1 MKMKLKRRQV
11 IELNHVLTTT
21 KFDLPING
29 KFRYA
34 LTANTKI
41 TGDEIKQLNEAFP
54 PCPAFIE
61 FKKKEGEIY
70 KSFSVNSQE
79 SIDKLEE
86 GKRQDLEEKLIAL
99 RGDYDPAIKDQDAI
113 NKERIDF
120 SEEEIEIDL
129 KTVKPEDTPNIS
141 EDNKYFHWDIWNTL
155 SIIVVE

>member
-1 MKMKLKRRQV
+1 MKLKIKRRQV

-21 KFDLPING
+21 QFDLPING

-34 LTANTKI
+34 LTANIKI

-54 PCPAFIE
+54 PCPAFVE
-61 FKKKEGEIY
+61 FKQKEADIY
-70 KSFSVNSQE
+70 KLLGVTSQE

-86 GKRQDLEEKLIAL
+86 GKRQDLEEKLIML
-99 RGDYDPAIKDQDAI
+99 RNEYELAIKDQDAI

-129 KTVKPEDTPNIS
+129 KMIKPEDFPNIS
-141 EDNKYFHWDIWNTL
+141 ETNKYFHWDIWNTL
-155 SIIVVE
+155 SIIVAE

>member
-54 PCPAFIE
+54 PCPAFID
-61 FKKKEGEIY
+61 FKKKEAEIY
-70 KSFSVNSQE
+70 KSFAVTSQE
-79 SIDKLEE
+79 TIDKLEE
-86 GKRQDLEEKLIAL
+86 GKRQDLEEKLIEL
-99 RGDYDPAIKDQDAI
+99 RGEYDPAIKDQDVI

-129 KTVKPEDTPNIS
+129 KTIKPEDVPNIS
-141 EDNKYFHWDIWNTL
+141 QDNKYYHWDIWNTL
-155 SIIVVE
+155 SAIVAE

>member
-1 MKMKLKRRQV
+1 MKMKLKRRQL

-41 TGDEIKQLNEAFP
+41 TAEEIKQLNEAFP
-54 PCPAFIE
+54 PAPAFVE

-70 KSFSVNSQE
+70 KAFAVTTKDQINA
-79 SIDKLEE
+79 LEE
-86 GKRQDLEEKLIAL
+86 GKRQDLEERLIEL
-99 RGDYDPAIKDQDAI
+99 RSEYEAAIKEQDEI

-120 SEEEIEIDL
+120 SEEDIEVDL
-129 KTVKPEDTPNIS
+129 KTVKAEDTPNIS